1 MFLNYI
7 LLALVLGAISVFA
20 WFELTQRAKVD
31 SNLGLSLLK
40 QRLNTEGET
49 SSSVPPGQGSGS
61 PSNRT

>member
-7 LLALVLGAISVFA
+7 LLALVLGAISVFV

-61 PSNRT
+61 SSNRT

>member
-7 LLALVLGAISVFA
+7 LLALVLGAISVFV
-20 WFELTQRAKVD
+20 WFEFTQRAKVD

-49 SSSVPPGQGSGS
+49 SSSVSTGQGSGS
-61 PSNRT
+61 STNRT

>member
-1 MFLNYI
+1 MFLNYF
-7 LLALVLGAISVFA
+7 LLALVLGAISVFV
-20 WFELTQRAKVD
+20 WFEFTQRAKVD

-61 PSNRT
+61 STNRT